1 MTFRVV
7 SRCAQYITALFWVVV
22 WFACITV
29 ISCKV
34 IVAFVTI
41 RLSEISI
48 TRDAVCVGVCVARKT
63 LLVSPIVTSIA
74 ALFVVSG
81 VTKYVANSSGIIV
94 GYADTVSITVTSAT
108 TLYVTAELAASNSRR
123 IHDNR
128 AL

>member
-1 MTFRVV
+1 MCT
-7 SRCAQYITALFWVVV
+7 QYITALFWVVV

-63 LLVSPIVTSIA
+63 LLVSPIVTSIV

-81 VTKYVANSSGIIV
+81 VTKYVANSLGIIV
-94 GYADTVSITVTSAT
+94 GYADTVSITITGAT
-108 TLYVTAELAASNSRR
+108 ILSQLVRTG
-123 IHDNR
+123 
-128 AL
+128 